1 MAKVSRASSIQQ
13 RLMPQCTGTSELVSS
28 ACMDSSSTMFW
39 MLGVNLCIFIFLA
52 AVPSF
57 STNTAVQSMVA
68 PTVAAAWPCALLLF
82 AANVIA
88 RAGIDVYMF
97 KHRTDV
103 GLRASAKVA
112 IIRKQQLLAGLAQL
126 GWASW
131 LLWQGGAV
139 VDIRVMAITWS
150 LPGLVCWQCCLYV
163 CLADAK
169 PIVVKTSRA
178 LLLACTTLMPL
189 IHIVGRPLLEPVVST
204 DAVAR
209 FDMAV
214 LVATVLALWT
224 NQLLLLAFRAAAR
237 SNCAP
242 RSLVK
247 QEAQTPPEYTR
258 LFIATLGITCV
269 SALVS
274 LFVGW
279 RLLGQ
284 PEQVDNTTSLL
295 FTGSMLG
302 LHVGGNSIAP
312 YITINMLRLAG
323 ARDKVQADTAD
334 LHNSLRTQTHLL
346 RWMSHEVRIPCQMLQ
361 LSLDSVQSVLQS
373 AELDSSTARAVGQDL
388 QSAQDHASQVVA
400 ILTSSLDQ
408 ARAEHDKQTH
418 ADEQMDIVDVN
429 LLAAL
434 HASLR
439 SAVPACRAK
448 QATVQLSGS
457 WMPSVVL
464 GPSSQGSDTDEQLCQ
479 VSIPLDA
486 PLPTNLPSVAVRI
499 PWLRVNQLLLNLVS
513 NSLKYQQELN
523 FDTTERVPPNIHV
536 HVHVAEAACSSPR
549 GAAGAASAS
558 GAGGTSLPPLARRPV
573 PAKHMA
579 SSVDS
584 AAGMP
589 LLMTLSVED
598 NGRGMTAEEQDSLME
613 PFAQLRESDRQRGSG
628 LGLFLAAEWL
638 QSQGGSIH
646 AYSRG
651 VNQGSTFTV
660 KLPLL
665 AGDASK
671 TVCSPMHSMGLS
683 IDTGSKADS
692 SDPSPGVHLLTPRC
706 YGPTSRAY
714 ARTLNSIGSGPRAR
728 HCAFGHNSTASV
740 PVSVITEMPQGPASS
755 FGSGGSSSIAAIVA
769 PNAAPGI
776 PAATT
781 TSSTAVA
788 DEQASS
794 STSLRVL
801 VVDDTAPIRKLLVR
815 TIQRL
820 APDAVTCACASGE
833 SALVALKAADQPYDL
848 VLLDRNMPG
857 MGGLEAAELISQLS
871 PRTDIVGL
879 TGQADGAEVCE
890 FMQAGAVQVLTK
902 PVNSE
907 QLGEV
912 LDSALRVKISPMS
925 QPQDSSSE

>member
-1 MAKVSRASSIQQ
+1 MTKVPQASSIQA
-13 RLMPQCTGTSELVSS
+13 RLMPQFTDTSEVVSS
-28 ACMDSSSTMFW
+28 TGIDVSSSMAW
-39 MLGVNLCIFIFLA
+39 MLIVNLCVFIFLI
-52 AVPSF
+52 VLPDY
-57 STNTAVQSMVA
+57 STSPAVQSMVA
-68 PTVAAAWPCALLLF
+68 PTVASAWPCGLLLF

-88 RAGIDVYMF
+88 RVGVDVYMF
-97 KHRTDV
+97 KNRTDA
-103 GLRASAKVA
+103 GPGASAKVA
-112 IIRKQQLLAGLAQL
+112 IIRKQQLLAGFAQL

-131 LLWQGGAV
+131 LLWHGGSM
-139 VDIRVMAITWS
+139 VDVRVMALTWS

-163 CLADAK
+163 CLPDAK
-169 PIVVKTSRA
+169 PIVVNASRA
-178 LLLACTTLMPL
+178 LLMVCTTLMPL
-189 IHIVGRPLLEPVVST
+189 IHMLGRPLLEPAVSADT
-204 DAVAR
+204 VTQ
-209 FDMAV
+209 FDLAV

-224 NQLLLLAFRAAAR
+224 NQLILLAFRAAAD

-242 RSLVK
+242 RTLVK
-247 QEAQTPPEYTR
+247 QAEQTPPAYTR
-258 LFIATLGITCV
+258 LFIATLGFTCV
-269 SALVS
+269 SCLVS
-274 LFVGW
+274 LAVGW
-279 RLLGQ
+279 QLMGQ
-284 PEQVDNTTSLL
+284 PAQVDSTMSLL

-302 LHVGGNSIAP
+302 VHVGCSSLLP
-312 YITINMLRLAG
+312 YITINMLRLTG
-323 ARDKVQADTAD
+323 AQHKVQADTAD

-373 AELDSSTARAVGQDL
+373 AELECSTARAVSQDL

-400 ILTSSLDQ
+400 MLTSSLDQ
-408 ARAEHDKQTH
+408 ARAEHDKQAQ
-418 ADEQMDIVDVN
+418 ADEQLDIVDVN

-464 GPSSQGSDTDEQLCQ
+464 GPSSQPSDADEQLCQ

-523 FDTTERVPPNIHV
+523 FDTTERAPPNIHV
-536 HVHVAEAACSSPR
+536 HVHVSEAACSSPR
-549 GAAGAASAS
+549 GAAAAV
-558 GAGGTSLPPLARRPV
+558 AGGARTRPAGQRRLPVKPML
-573 PAKHMA
+573 

-584 AAGMP
+584 AADMP

-598 NGRGMTAEEQDSLME
+598 NGRGMTAAEQDSLME

-692 SDPSPGVHLLTPRC
+692 SDPSPGVHLLTPQC
-706 YGPTSRAY
+706 YGPTSRTY

-740 PVSVITEMPQGPASS
+740 PVSVITETPQGPTSS
-755 FGSGGSSSIAAIVA
+755 FGSGGGIIAAIVA

-781 TSSTAVA
+781 TSSTAAA
-788 DEQASS
+788 DEQACSS
-794 STSLRVL
+794 SPLRVL

-815 TIQRL
+815 AIQRL
-820 APDAVTCACASGE
+820 APDAVTCACDSGE
-833 SALVALKAADQPYDL
+833 SALVALKTADQPYDL

-857 MGGLEAAELISQLS
+857 MSGLEAAELISQLS

-879 TGQADGAEVCE
+879 TGQADDDEVRE
-890 FMQAGAVQVLTK
+890 FMQAGAVQVLAK

-907 QLGEV
+907 QLGQV
-912 LDSALRVKISPMS
+912 LNNALRVKISPIA
-925 QPQDSSSE
+925 QPQDSSCR